1 MKLRTVLT
9 ILIFYAGLY
18 TVQGQD
24 EKLMHSDD
32 STVAKKQIPRD
43 TLPEK
48 SKKFQ
53 LKKMELFKK
62 DTVHNPYLY
71 PARQAAKKSA
81 ILPGWGQY
89 YNKKYWKMPI
99 VYGGL
104 GTAAGI
110 FIYNF
115 TWYKRVKFA
124 YNVLYA
130 GDTSSFPKVHP
141 KIKFL
146 VDRDD
151 LSTLGYLRR
160 QFRRDIDYS
169 ALFFMGMWGLN
180 VIDAAV
186 DGHLSTFDVSPDLG
200 MRLKI
205 GPSAMAGTA
214 GVNLV
219 FKINRPKQFNE
230 RIISF

>member
-9 ILIFYAGLY
+9 ILILVAGSY
-18 TVQGQD
+18 IAQGQD
-24 EKLMHSDD
+24 ERVLHPDD
-32 STVAKKQIPRD
+32 SIARKQIPAD

-48 SKKFQ
+48 NKKFQ
-53 LKKMELFKK
+53 LKKIELFKK

-99 VYGGL
+99 VYAGL

-115 TWYKRVKFA
+115 TWYRRVKFG

-130 GDTSSFPKVHP
+130 QDSSSYDKVHS
-141 KIKFL
+141 KLQFL
-146 VDRDD
+146 VYRDD
-151 LSTLGYLRR
+151 LNTLGYLRR

-180 VIDAAV
+180 IIDAAV

-205 GPSAMAGTA
+205 GGSAMAGTA

-219 FKINRPKQFNE
+219 FNLNRAKHFNQ